1 MRDLFTSG
9 RFILIK
15 NKFVKFEFGI
25 FSQVSLTDEVR
36 ELFHRKGVEN
46 FKKRKN
52 NREFWSIWPMSD
64 ILDTFAIISKYG
76 YLI

>member
-52 NREFWSIWPMSD
+52 NRE
-64 ILDTFAIISKYG
+64 
-76 YLI
+76 